1 MSLFYLLPS
10 LPMLHFDITPGITP
24 AKFIE
29 TCHEQL
35 AAGDAAA
42 AEALFYEQPS
52 DHPFVAAW
60 RDKEAILRNAIAR
73 HRARIAGKD
82 AAHWTRPTQGCDS
95 QIESEVTD
103 AFQEPDPLIR
113 EKELDKVRWLISDEL
128 QGPDPLS
135 IKAVFAYAIK
145 LAVITRWAK
154 LSAEQGRKR
163 FDTLT
168 QIPITLEP
176 VTGNL

>member
-10 LPMLHFDITPGITP
+10 LPMLHFDVAPGIAP
-24 AKFIE
+24 EHFLEA
-29 TCHEQL
+29 CHEQL

-42 AEALFYEQPS
+42 AEALFYGRPS
-52 DHPFVAAW
+52 DHPFVAVW
-60 RDKEAILRNAIAR
+60 RDKEAILRNAIAG

-82 AAHWTRPTQGCDS
+82 AALWTRPTQGCDS
-95 QIESEVTD
+95 QIESEVSD
-103 AFQEPDPLIR
+103 AFLEPDPMIR
-113 EKELDKVRWLISDEL
+113 EKALDKVRWLISDEL

-135 IKAVFAYAIK
+135 KNAVFAYAIK

-163 FDTLT
+163 FDALS
-168 QIPITLEP
+168 QAPLTLEP
-176 VTGNL
+176 VTVNV